1 MFVYRLVTD
10 RTELGHIC
18 IVCTHVGLNGE
29 HISSFQIVHWIL
41 KLWDIRPQAR
51 HYDFFLLELHEFLG
65 HTYTTWFFSHP
76 KHTMFP

>member
-18 IVCTHVGLNGE
+18 IVCTHHVGLNGE

-41 KLWDIRPQAR
+41 KVVWDIRP
-51 HYDFFLLELHEFLG
+51 
-65 HTYTTWFFSHP
+65 HTVILVLVGTRFS
-76 KHTMFP
+76 MNFPLKLYGDLV